1 MGLFVCWN
9 QWVLLVFIFQSSFS
23 SDFSGSYISE
33 IGLGETRV
41 AMDGDDRARLE
52 SFCTGNQR
60 FSVKASDKK
69 HKVRLEAVVAAGVHG
84 LVCTARSTKNM
95 LPKGSLYAVKLSF
108 EEMYTEALFLSR
120 MQHLSFVIHCLWDC
134 VQVKVTT
141 ITKTKVRGVTVPT
154 TRVYNVLPMEYF
166 PSPSIREWLR
176 SMSIQ
181 LDPIPLS
188 YRLDLFRNTLVREAY
203 IAAKKA
209 ALQFWTEGWIHRDM
223 HAGNFLWNVDT
234 KDIRIID
241 VAMSTRF
248 GYHMI
253 SQLDWMHNIGRDFR
267 FFAYTFG
274 LSIMCPEEWLTPP
287 PGLPRDPSSPNPRT
301 SNCINFNEILPI
313 MRQFDPEF
321 NMVLTY
327 MITGHKHLELL
338 PPRFK
343 TLAQRFAPNRYER
356 PTVTSEQVM
365 QSSSGELQ
373 DPVTR
378 SPETPQ
384 RTSVGVAHIQFSTIH
399 LSYDS
404 FILLTMSAT
413 LVMYCVHSHIRS
425 RTVSLKTQLL
435 NYEEI

>member
-1 MGLFVCWN
+1 MMVARACWN
-9 QWVLLVFIFQSSFS
+9 QWILLVFILQFSCLSSEL
-23 SDFSGSYISE
+23 SGSFKSE
-33 IGLGETRV
+33 IDLGETKV
-41 AMDGDDRARLE
+41 AMDQDDRARLE
-52 SFCTGNQR
+52 NFCTEHQR
-60 FSVKASDKK
+60 FTVKASDKR

-84 LVCTARSTKNM
+84 VVYTARSTKNM
-95 LPKGSLYAVKLSF
+95 FAKGPLYAVKLSF

-120 MQHLSFVIHCLWDC
+120 MQQLSYVIHCLWDC
-134 VQVKVTT
+134 HQVEVTT
-141 ITKTKVRGVTVPT
+141 ITRTHVRGISVPT
-154 TRVYNVLPMEYF
+154 TRVYHVLPMEYF

-176 SMSIQ
+176 AMSIQ

-188 YRLDLFRNTLVREAY
+188 YRLDLFRNALVREAY

-223 HAGNFLWNVDT
+223 HAGNFLWNVET

-248 GYHMI
+248 GYHSI
-253 SQLDWMHNIGRDFR
+253 SQRDWMHNIGRDFR

-287 PGLPRDPSSPNPRT
+287 PGVPRDPSSPNPRA

-327 MITGHKHLELL
+327 MVTGHKHLELL

-343 TLAQRFAPNRYER
+343 TLSQKFAPNRFER

-365 QSSSGELQ
+365 QSSSEELQ
-373 DPVTR
+373 DPESSGVSQR
-378 SPETPQ
+378 APETAARVQSSMISPSYNFLFIFMI
-384 RTSVGVAHIQFSTIH
+384 SVA
-399 LSYDS
+399 L
-404 FILLTMSAT
+404 FIS
-413 LVMYCVHSHIRS
+413 CVFVNIKLQHD
-425 RTVSLKTQLL
+425 SLKTQLL
-435 NYEEI
+435 HDEEI